1 MEQTLA
7 ILKPDCLQRNLVGKI
22 IDRIEENGF
31 DISGLKMIKMTKE
44 QAEGFYAVHQGKPFF
59 AELVEFMTES
69 PVIVAA
75 LRKEN
80 AVQAWRDLMGAT
92 NPENAA
98 PGTLRKDYAESIGRN
113 TVHGSD
119 SDDNAK
125 REISFFFCESDLIL
139 TQKR

>member
-1 MEQTLA
+1 MKQTLA
-7 ILKPDCLQRNLVGKI
+7 ILKPDCLQRNLVGKV

-31 DISGLKMIKMTKE
+31 EISGMKMIKMTKE

-69 PVIVAA
+69 PVVVAA

-98 PGTLRKDYAESIGRN
+98 PGTLRKEYAESIGRN

-119 SDDNAK
+119 SDANAT
-125 REISFFFCESDLIL
+125 REIAFFFSESDLIL
-139 TQKR
+139 TQKG

>member
-7 ILKPDCLQRNLVGKI
+7 ILKPDCLQRNLVGKV

-31 DISGLKMIKMTKE
+31 EISGLKMIKMTKE
-44 QAEGFYAVHQGKPFF
+44 QAEGFYAVHQGKSFF

-69 PVIVAA
+69 PVVVAA
-75 LRKEN
+75 LRKDN

-98 PGTLRKDYAESIGRN
+98 PGTLRKEYAESIGRN

-119 SDDNAK
+119 SDENAK
-125 REISFFFCESDLIL
+125 REIAFFFSESDLIM
-139 TQKR
+139 TQKG

>member
-7 ILKPDCLQRNLVGKI
+7 ILKPDCLQRNLVGKV

-31 DISGLKMIKMTKE
+31 EISGMKMIKMTQE

-69 PVIVAA
+69 PVVVAA

-98 PGTLRKDYAESIGRN
+98 PGTLRKEYAESIGRN

-119 SDDNAK
+119 SDANAT
-125 REISFFFCESDLIL
+125 REIAFFFSESDLIL
-139 TQKR
+139 TQKG